1 MMYPVMRKEIK
12 TECENLIENYSIQ
25 SNKVLQG
32 KHLSHNKIW
41 INNLEIQKKI
51 TNDIFN
57 IL

>member
-25 SNKVLQG
+25 SNKVSRE
-32 KHLSHNKIW
+32 KYLSHNKIW